1 MQIHVWRPEIDSI
14 SLSIELAHL
23 APLADHL
30 VPSTLLSQFFQFG
43 VYNVYPDTQ
52 VLCGY

>member
-1 MQIHVWRPEIDSI
+1 M
-14 SLSIELAHL
+14 SLSIELSHL

-30 VPSTLLSQFFQFG
+30 VRGTLLSLFFQFG